1 MRWRR
6 PFRRGKALVH
16 VLAIESRS
24 GPIGLFRQSFFFL
37 FAGVAFLM
45 FYRAAELCLD
55 EAISAFLL
63 LSLESQLTSMIW
75 DLFYGQSI
83 DGDFIS

>member
-1 MRWRR
+1 M
-6 PFRRGKALVH
+6 H

-24 GPIGLFRQSFFFL
+24 GLIGLFRQSFFFL

-75 DLFYGQSI
+75 DLFYERSI
-83 DGDFIS
+83 NGNVIP

>member
-1 MRWRR
+1 M
-6 PFRRGKALVH
+6 
-16 VLAIESRS
+16 
-24 GPIGLFRQSFFFL
+24 FF
-37 FAGVAFLM
+37 
-45 FYRAAELCLD
+45 RAAELCLD

-63 LSLESQLTSMIW
+63 LSPESQLTSMIW